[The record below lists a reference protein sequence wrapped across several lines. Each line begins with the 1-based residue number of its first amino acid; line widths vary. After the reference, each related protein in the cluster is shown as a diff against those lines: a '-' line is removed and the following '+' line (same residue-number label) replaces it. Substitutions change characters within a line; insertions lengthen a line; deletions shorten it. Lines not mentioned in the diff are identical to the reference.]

1 MTSGAS
7 AGQEPHISDDLRD
20 LNRSLRSWEHAG
32 EVFYNFGLTPA
43 VHLSLNSQVIRPA
56 SKSADTAFTLGA
68 RLQLDF

>member
-32 EVFYNFGLTPA
+32 EVFYNLWPTPA
-43 VHLSLNSQVIRPA
+43 VDLLLNSHVIRPA
-56 SKSADTAFTLGA
+56 SKSVDSAFTPGA